1 MTTEQVQTTFL
12 GVLRDY
18 GFATLVAICAGLM
31 LRYDLLLPLMEER
44 KTFVES
50 VVSNQEKIAG
60 SLDKI
65 AKAMEEQTRILY
77 ALQTRATAGVS
88 TDGR

>member
-18 GFATLVAICAGLM
+18 GFATLVAICAGLV

-44 KTFVES
+44 GMFVNS
-50 VVSNQEKIAG
+50 VVSNQEKIAE

-65 AKAMEEQTRILY
+65 ARAMEEQTRILY
-77 ALQTRATAGVS
+77 ALQARTTAGVAV
-88 TDGR
+88 DEH